1 MSTHSM
7 RGEKK
12 VFQLVFS
19 CVSCFSFLF
28 FYSDFYLN
36 KDNRK
41 IFSFQTQENEFDE
54 THSE

>member
-1 MSTHSM
+1 M